1 MNRSITN
8 KRLTPLGVIGIAMGF
23 AGAFIGYNASAQ
35 DFAITNATVAKGDGG
50 APIEGTTVVVRDGRV
65 AEVGKNVE
73 IAPNVPVIDGSGLW
87 VTPGIVSA
95 ASDFG
100 LYDVSAVSQSN
111 DTSASDARF
120 NAALD
125 VAPAINP
132 SSQHVAAGRDAGIT
146 RAIVV
151 PSHGSSLFAGQ
162 GAVIDLGADRQPITQ
177 ARSFQLV
184 NLGEA
189 GARLSGGSRTA
200 AHVELRN
207 ALAEASAYAS
217 GKWDGS
223 RALLPQLD
231 AKALGPIVSG
241 KQKLFIE
248 VERASDIRAALA
260 LKQDF
265 PKLDMVLLGV
275 SEGWLVANEIAAAG
289 VPVIADPLDD
299 LPAKFEELAATQSN
313 VGRMV
318 KAGVKVALGRLSGS
332 TSAHPRL
339 ALQYAGNLVALSKI
353 PGASGLS
360 WGEALATITSAPAEI
375 VGLGGQLGVLS
386 PGANADLVIWDG
398 DPLELSSAPVRVY
411 IDGVQ
416 QPDES
421 RQDALAKRY
430 RDLDESDLP
439 KAYDW

>member
-1 MNRSITN
+1 MRNLVTLAATGLI
-8 KRLTPLGVIGIAMGF
+8 LA
-23 AGAFIGYNASAQ
+23 ASAATAQ
-35 DFAITNATVAKGDGG
+35 DFAITNATVATGDGT
-50 APIEGTTVVVRDGRV
+50 APIEGATVVVRDGR
-65 AEVGKNVE
+65 
-73 IAPNVPVIDGSGLW
+73 IAAVDTDPQIADGVPVIDGSGLW

-111 DTSASDARF
+111 DKSADDARF

-125 VAPAINP
+125 VALAINP
-132 SSQHVAAGRDAGIT
+132 SSQHIAAGRDAGIT
-146 RAIVV
+146 RAIIA
-151 PSHGSSLFAGQ
+151 PSHGESLFAGQ
-162 GAVIDLGADRQPITQ
+162 GAVIDLGADEQAITQ

-189 GARLSGGSRTA
+189 GADLSGGSRTA
-200 AHVELRN
+200 AYAELHN
-207 ALAEASAYAS
+207 ALAEAEAYS
-217 GKWDGS
+217 KGRRDGS
-223 RALLPQLD
+223 DSMLPRLD
-231 AKALGPIVSG
+231 AKALVPVLTGE
-241 KQKLFIE
+241 QKLFIE
-248 VERASDIRAALA
+248 VERASDIRAVLA
-260 LKQDF
+260 LREEY

-275 SEGWLVANEIAAAG
+275 SEGWLVADEIAAAG

-299 LPAKFEELAATQSN
+299 LPASFEQLAATQSN

-318 KAGVKVALGRLSGS
+318 NAGVKVALGRLAGG
-332 TSAHPRL
+332 TGAQPQR
-339 ALQYAGNLVALSKI
+339 APQYAGNLVALSKV

-360 WGEALATITSAPAEI
+360 WGQALATITSAPAEI
-375 VGLGGQLGVLS
+375 VGLGGKLGTLS
-386 PGANADLVIWDG
+386 PGANADLVVWDG
-398 DPLELSSAPVRVY
+398 DPLEVSSAPLRVY

-439 KAYDW
+439 KAFDW